1 MGLIVQKFGGTSVGS
16 TEKIRNVAERVIAE
30 REAGNDV
37 VVVVSAMGKS
47 TDVLVDLAKELTNDP
62 SKREMDMLLTTGE
75 QVTISL
81 LAMALQAKGYD
92 AISFTGW
99 QAGMKTEKVHGNA
112 RIVDIDE
119 ARIQEELSAGKVV
132 VVAGFQGI
140 ADDLHIT
147 TLGRGGS
154 DTTAVALAAAL
165 KADKCDIYTDVPGV
179 FTTDPRYVPSARKL
193 AGISYDEML
202 ELANLG
208 AGVLHPRAVEFAKNY
223 QIPLEVR
230 SSIENESG
238 TLIEEE
244 SSMEQN
250 LVVRGI
256 AFEDQMTR
264 VTVCGL
270 SSGLTTLST
279 IFTTLAKQNI
289 NVDIIIQSVTSTNQ
303 TSISFSVKTDDLTKT
318 VEVLEEYKGALGYE
332 QIETESK
339 LAKVSIVGSGMVS
352 NPGVAAEMFAVLA
365 QKDIQVKMVSTS
377 EIKVSTVV
385 DREDMVKAVEALH
398 DAFELS
404 KVSAAAHS

>member
-47 TDVLVDLAKELTNDP
+47 TDVLVDLAKELTDDP

-99 QAGMKTEKVHGNA
+99 QAGVKTEKVHGNA

-119 ARIQEELSAGKVV
+119 ARIQEELSTGKVV

-303 TSISFSVKTDDLTKT
+303 TSISFSVKTDDLSKT

>member
-47 TDVLVDLAKELTNDP
+47 TDVLVDLAKELTDDP
-62 SKREMDMLLTTGE
+62 SKREMDMLLATGE

-81 LAMALQAKGYD
+81 LSMALQARGYD

-99 QAGMKTEKVHGNA
+99 QAGMKTEHVHGNA

-119 ARIQEELSAGKVV
+119 SRIKEELSAGKVV

-179 FTTDPRYVPSARKL
+179 FTTDPRYVSSARKL

-223 QIPLEVR
+223 QVPLEVR

-256 AFEDQMTR
+256 AFEDQITR

-303 TSISFSVKTDDLTKT
+303 TSISFSVKTDDLSKT

-365 QKDIQVKMVSTS
+365 QKDILVKMVSTS

-385 DREDMVKAVEALH
+385 GRDDMVKAVEALH
-398 DAFELS
+398 DAFDLS

>member
-16 TEKIRNVAERVIAE
+16 TEKIRNAAERVIAE

-47 TDVLVDLAKELTNDP
+47 TDVLVDLAKELTDDP

-119 ARIQEELSAGKVV
+119 ARIKEELSTGKVV

-303 TSISFSVKTDDLTKT
+303 TSISFSVKTDDLSKT

>member
-47 TDVLVDLAKELTNDP
+47 TDVLVDLAKELTDDP

-119 ARIQEELSAGKVV
+119 VRIKEELSAGKVV

-250 LVVRGI
+250 LIVRGI

-303 TSISFSVKTDDLTKT
+303 TSISFSVKTDDLSKT

>member
-16 TEKIRNVAERVIAE
+16 TEKIRRAAERVIAV
-30 REAGNDV
+30 RKAGHDV

-47 TDVLVDLAKELTNDP
+47 TDVLVDLARELTDDP

-99 QAGMKTEKVHGNA
+99 QAGMKTEKVYGNA

-165 KADKCDIYTDVPGV
+165 KANKCDIYTDVSGV

-223 QIPLEVR
+223 QVPLEVR
-230 SSIENESG
+230 SSIEYETG

-244 SSMEQN
+244 SSVEQN

-256 AFEDQMTR
+256 AFEDQITR

-303 TSISFSVKTDDLTKT
+303 TSISFSVKTDDLSKT

-365 QKDIQVKMVSTS
+365 EKDILVKMVSTS

-385 DREDMVKAVEALH
+385 GRDDMVKAVEALH
-398 DAFELS
+398 DAFDLS
-404 KVSAAAHS
+404 KVSVAAHS

>member
-30 REAGNDV
+30 REVGNDV

-47 TDVLVDLAKELTNDP
+47 TDVLVDLAKELTDDP

-179 FTTDPRYVPSARKL
+179 FTTDHRYVPSARKL

-303 TSISFSVKTDDLTKT
+303 TSISFSVKTDDLSKT

>member
-16 TEKIRNVAERVIAE
+16 TEKIRNAAERVIAE

-47 TDVLVDLAKELTNDP
+47 TDVLVDLAKELTDDP

-119 ARIQEELSAGKVV
+119 TRIKEELSAGKVV

-303 TSISFSVKTDDLTKT
+303 TSISFSVKTDDLSKT

>member
-119 ARIQEELSAGKVV
+119 ARIKEELSAGKVV

-303 TSISFSVKTDDLTKT
+303 TSISFSVKTDDLSKT

-404 KVSAAAHS
+404 KVSAVAHS

>member
-16 TEKIRNVAERVIAE
+16 TEKIRNAAKRVIAE
-30 REAGNDV
+30 REAGHDV

-47 TDVLVDLAKELTNDP
+47 TDVLVDLAKELTDDP
-62 SKREMDMLLTTGE
+62 SKREMDMLLATGE

-81 LAMALQAKGYD
+81 LAMALQARGYD

-99 QAGMKTEKVHGNA
+99 QAGMKTEHVHGNA

-119 ARIQEELSAGKVV
+119 ARIKEELSAGKVV

-223 QIPLEVR
+223 QVPLEVR

-256 AFEDQMTR
+256 AFEDQITR

-303 TSISFSVKTDDLTKT
+303 TSISFSVKTDDLSKT

-385 DREDMVKAVEALH
+385 GRDDMVKAVEALH
-398 DAFELS
+398 DAFDLS

>member
-47 TDVLVDLAKELTNDP
+47 TDVLVDLAKELTDDP

-112 RIVDIDE
+112 RIVNIDE

-289 NVDIIIQSVTSTNQ
+289 NVDIIIQSVANTNQ
-303 TSISFSVKTDDLTKT
+303 TSISFSVKTDDLSKT

>member
-47 TDVLVDLAKELTNDP
+47 TDVLVDLAKELTDDP

-99 QAGMKTEKVHGNA
+99 QAGVKTEKVHGNA

-250 LVVRGI
+250 LIVRGI

-303 TSISFSVKTDDLTKT
+303 ISISFSVKTDDLSKT

>member
-16 TEKIRNVAERVIAE
+16 TEKIRNAAKRVIAE
-30 REAGNDV
+30 REAGHDV

-47 TDVLVDLAKELTNDP
+47 TDVLVDLAKELTDDP
-62 SKREMDMLLTTGE
+62 SKREMDMLLATGE

-81 LAMALQAKGYD
+81 LAMALQARGYD

-99 QAGMKTEKVHGNA
+99 QAGMKTEHVHGNA

-119 ARIQEELSAGKVV
+119 ARIKEELSAGKVV

-223 QIPLEVR
+223 QVPLEVR

-256 AFEDQMTR
+256 AFEDQITR

-289 NVDIIIQSVTSTNQ
+289 NVDIIIQSVSSTNQ
-303 TSISFSVKTDDLTKT
+303 TSISFSVKTDDLSKT

-385 DREDMVKAVEALH
+385 GRDDMVKAVEALH
-398 DAFELS
+398 DAFDLS

>member
-16 TEKIRNVAERVIAE
+16 TEKIRNAAERVIAE
-30 REAGNDV
+30 RESGHDV

-47 TDVLVDLAKELTNDP
+47 TDVLVDLAKELTDDP
-62 SKREMDMLLTTGE
+62 SKREMDMLLATGE

-81 LAMALQAKGYD
+81 LAMVLQARGYD

-99 QAGMKTEKVHGNA
+99 QAGMKTEHVHGNA
-112 RIVDIDE
+112 RIVNIDE
-119 ARIQEELSAGKVV
+119 ARIKEELSAGKVV

-223 QIPLEVR
+223 QVPLEVR

-256 AFEDQMTR
+256 AFEDQITR

-303 TSISFSVKTDDLTKT
+303 TSISFSVKTDDLSKT

-385 DREDMVKAVEALH
+385 GRDDMVKAVEALH
-398 DAFELS
+398 DAFDLS